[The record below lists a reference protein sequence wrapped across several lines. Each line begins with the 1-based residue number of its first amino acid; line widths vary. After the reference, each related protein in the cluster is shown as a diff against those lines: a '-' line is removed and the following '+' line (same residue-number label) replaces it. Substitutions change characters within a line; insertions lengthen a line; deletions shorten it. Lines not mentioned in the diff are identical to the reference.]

1 MFATNSIQ
9 PKAAILLTL
18 AGLGCVLSVSPLAAQ
33 TSEHPTLRAETKI
46 YFEGRKPLLVGET
59 LTLFDAGVAY
69 DVQLPGKSQITVFD
83 VSRSTIILLDS
94 TTQKR
99 TTLRCDDLVR
109 YMAALRQQAQQTG
122 KADAIGVSTQPSADL
137 ETGIF
142 QAGFPG
148 YLYTAETQVASQ
160 PGLAKVYNEFTAW
173 ATRLN
178 MYQNPRGAPF
188 ARLALNEQM
197 SASDVLPK
205 NITLR
210 ATVGEQTETLRSE
223 HQFSPMLSVQ
233 DRALISQIG
242 GMLVSFQDVP
252 ADQFR
257 TPRVAQN
264 E

>member
-1 MFATNSIQ
+1 MEPMRRT
-9 PKAAILLTL
+9 AALMLTL
-18 AGLGCVLSVSPLAAQ
+18 VGMCAVLGTGPLAAQ
-33 TSEHPTLRAETKI
+33 SSDHPSLRAETKI
-46 YFEGRKPLLVGET
+46 YFDGRKPALVGET
-59 LTLFDAGVAY
+59 LTLFDTGIAY
-69 DVQLPGKSQITVFD
+69 DIQLPEKSQITVFD
-83 VSRSTIILLDS
+83 IPRSRVVLLDA
-94 TTQKR
+94 TTQQR
-99 TTLRCDDLVR
+99 TTIGCDDLVR
-109 YMAALRQQAQQTG
+109 YMTALRQQALETG
-122 KADAIGVSTQPSADL
+122 KADAIGVSTQPISDPQ
-137 ETGIF
+137 TGVV

-148 YLYTAETQVASQ
+148 FLYIAETQAASQ
-160 PGLAKVYNEFTAW
+160 PGLSKIYNDFTGW

-197 SASDVLPK
+197 SASEVLPSK
-205 NITLR
+205 ITLR
-210 ATVGEQTETLRSE
+210 ATVGDQTETLRSE

>member
-1 MFATNSIQ
+1 MFAIKPMHRN
-9 PKAAILLTL
+9 AAMVLMFACLSGLLL
-18 AGLGCVLSVSPLAAQ
+18 AGPLAAQ
-33 TSEHPTLRAETKI
+33 SSEHPTLRAETQI
-46 YFEGRKPLLVGET
+46 YSDGRKPSLVGET

-69 DVQLPGKSQITVFD
+69 DVQLPAKSQITVFD
-83 VSRSTIILLDS
+83 IPRSKIVLIDT
-94 TTQKR
+94 TTQRR
-99 TTLRCDDLVR
+99 TTINCDELVR
-109 YMAALRQQAQQTG
+109 YMTALRQQAQETG
-122 KADAIGVSTQPSADL
+122 KAAAIGVSTQPIGDPQS
-137 ETGIF
+137 GVF

-148 YLYTAETQVASQ
+148 FLYTAETQPAVQPQLSQ
-160 PGLAKVYNEFTAW
+160 IYNEFTGW

-197 SASDVLPK
+197 SESNVLPSK
-205 NITLR
+205 ITVR
-210 ATVGEQTETLRSE
+210 ATVGDQTETLRSE

-252 ADQFR
+252 AEQFR